1 MAGKRKDPIER
12 VLGPKAVPIRK
23 MLDTTGGDLGRY
35 VRDFAYRERAGKG
48 AMLEPRELMAIT
60 ALSMLN
66 LKPQLKTH
74 VYGALHVGLSRRE
87 IEEAFIHLS
96 LYAGF
101 PVALSGLHTAKE
113 VFAEIDAAGPEKR
126 RGASKKV

>member
-35 VRDFAYRERAGKG
+35 VRDFAYGEVYQRPGLGLKE
-48 AMLEPRELMAIT
+48 RELMAIT
-60 ALSMLN
+60 ALTMLN

-87 IEEAFIHLS
+87 IED
-96 LYAGF
+96 G
-101 PVALSGLHTAKE
+101 
-113 VFAEIDAAGPEKR
+113 
-126 RGASKKV
+126 